1 MINVYITDD
10 HPIVLDG
17 LKTLIESRSDMQLK
31 GLFTSAADT
40 SKALAEEM
48 VDVLLLDINLPD
60 KSGID
65 LSGELKERYHE
76 LAIIMLSV
84 HNERAVV
91 GSALKNKVNGY
102 LLKNSAGDEIIEAI
116 HAVWEGNSYLCKQT
130 RDILYQSDSGLQAIP
145 VITRREKEV
154 LGLIALGYTTSEI
167 GEKLFVSS
175 HTVESHRKNLMEK
188 FNAKSMPAIIK
199 LATAYKLI

>member
-65 LSGELKERYHE
+65 LSGELKERYPE

-91 GSALKNKVNGY
+91 KK
-102 LLKNSAGDEIIEAI
+102 K
-116 HAVWEGNSYLCKQT
+116 K
-130 RDILYQSDSGLQAIP
+130 
-145 VITRREKEV
+145 K
-154 LGLIALGYTTSEI
+154 
-167 GEKLFVSS
+167 K
-175 HTVESHRKNLMEK
+175 
-188 FNAKSMPAIIK
+188 
-199 LATAYKLI
+199 

>member
-1 MINVYITDD
+1 
-10 HPIVLDG
+10 
-17 LKTLIESRSDMQLK
+17 
-31 GLFTSAADT
+31 
-40 SKALAEEM
+40 
-48 VDVLLLDINLPD
+48 
-60 KSGID
+60 
-65 LSGELKERYHE
+65 
-76 LAIIMLSV
+76 
-84 HNERAVV
+84 
-91 GSALKNKVNGY
+91 
-102 LLKNSAGDEIIEAI
+102 
-116 HAVWEGNSYLCKQT
+116 VWEGNSYLCKQT

>member
-65 LSGELKERYHE
+65 LSGELKERYPE

-175 HTVESHRKNLMEK
+175 QDRK
-188 FNAKSMPAIIK
+188 SVV
-199 LATAYKLI
+199 